1 MSSIEDIIKNNRSS
15 FFDEDPPSGHMER
28 FHNKLSGNRWLS
40 TLMKIAA
47 TVILLLSIALA
58 LYYQDVDN
66 KLTLESISAELAEI
80 ENYYQSVI
88 NKKLN
93 QLEKILNDEQ
103 YQTVQLELQAMD
115 KNYLYLQEDLKLNPN
130 DQRIIHAMI
139 NNFQLKIELLQQVMD
154 QVKINKNINTSGYDT
169 EQV

>member
-66 KLTLESISAELAEI
+66 KLTLESISAELAET